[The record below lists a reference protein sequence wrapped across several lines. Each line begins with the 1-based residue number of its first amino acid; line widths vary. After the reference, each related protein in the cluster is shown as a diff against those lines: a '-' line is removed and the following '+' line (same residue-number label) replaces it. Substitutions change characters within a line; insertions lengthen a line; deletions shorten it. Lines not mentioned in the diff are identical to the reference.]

1 MRGAKSAKWVT
12 GAIIVALAAT
22 ACGGGKTDEGAKGA
36 KGAVDPNGIF
46 SIELGEPEKPL
57 LTGDTMESNGSA
69 VMAGLFSTLVDY
81 KADGSLEMINA
92 ESVTTTDSKTWTVK
106 LKKGW
111 TFHDG
116 TPVTAKSFVDAWN
129 WNASVDNAQG
139 LASWFA
145 DIKGYEKVHP
155 DAEGAKATSKTLD
168 GLKVVDEGTF
178 TIELAKPVPYFAH
191 KLAYIVF
198 APLPDSFY
206 KLPAKERGAKP
217 VGNGP
222 YKFKSW
228 DHKKQIEVVRF
239 DDYKGPNKAKNG
251 GVVFKNYTTLEAAY
265 EDLKSG
271 NVDVLR
277 QIAPKDLPLYR
288 QDLGERAVDQA
299 YSAIQTI
306 AVAFYADQW
315 KKPKPIDPRV
325 IQGLSMAI
333 DRATITKTV
342 LNGTREPATG
352 WVAKGVLGY
361 QPNAVEITK
370 FDPAKAKELI
380 EAGGGVPNNQ
390 ISIQYNAD
398 GGHKEWVEAVCN
410 SITQATT
417 VKCVGDGKPDFQA
430 DLTARK
436 TKQVKSLYRSGWV
449 LDYPVNANFISDL
462 FRTGAGGNQGDF
474 SNKELDAKIAAA
486 DSAKTLDESVKAY
499 QAIEK
504 DLINY
509 MPSIPLWYYKVNAG
523 YSENVSGVAYGQDG
537 DPILTGVEV
546 KKK

>member
-22 ACGGGKTDEGAKGA
+22 ACGGGKSEGGSDA

-57 LTGDTMESNGSA
+57 YTGDTMESNGSA

-106 LKKGW
+106 LKPGW

-116 TPVTAKSFVDAWN
+116 TPVTSKSYVDAWN
-129 WNASVDNAQG
+129 WNANVKNAMG
-139 LASWFA
+139 LNSWFA
-145 DIKGYEKVHP
+145 DIKGFEKLSP
-155 DAEGAKATSKTLD
+155 AEEGAKPTSDKLD
-168 GLKVVDEGTF
+168 GLKIVDENTF
-178 TIELAKPVPYFAH
+178 TIELSKAVPYFGH

-198 APLPDSFY
+198 APLPDAFY
-206 KLPAKERGAKP
+206 KDTKAAGQKP
-217 VGNGP
+217 IGNGP

-228 DHKKQIEVVRF
+228 DHKKQIEIVRY

-277 QIAPKDLPLYR
+277 QLAPKDLPVYR
-288 QDLGERAVDQA
+288 QDLGDRAVDQA
-299 YSAIQTI
+299 YSAVQTM

-315 KKPKPIDPRV
+315 SKPKQVDPKV

-342 LNGTREPATG
+342 LQGTREPATG

-361 QPNAVEITK
+361 QPNAVDVTK

-380 EAGGGVPNNQ
+380 KAGGGVPGNK
-390 ISIQYNAD
+390 ISIQFNAD
-398 GGHKEWVEAVCN
+398 GGHKEWVDAVCN
-410 SITQATT
+410 SITQSTGVA
-417 VKCVGDGKPDFQA
+417 CVGDGKPDFQA

-436 TKQVKSLYRSGWV
+436 NKQVKSFYRSGWV

-462 FRTGAGGNQGDF
+462 FRTGAAGNQGGF
-474 SNKELDAKIAAA
+474 SNKELDAKIAKA
-486 DSAKTLDESVKAY
+486 DSAATLDESVKQY

-504 DLINY
+504 DLVNY

-523 YSENVSGVAYGQDG
+523 YSEKVSGVAYGQDG

-546 KKK
+546 HK

>member
-1 MRGAKSAKWVT
+1 MRGAKSAKWVA

-22 ACGGGKTDEGAKGA
+22 ACGGGKDDKGTDAGGK
-36 KGAVDPNGIF
+36 VDPNGIF
-46 SIELGEPEKPL
+46 SIEVGEPEKPL
-57 LTGDTMESNGSA
+57 LTGDTMESNGA
-69 VMAGLFSTLVDY
+69 IVMSGLFSTLVDY

-92 ESVTTTDSKTWTVK
+92 ESVTTTDSKLWTVK

-111 TFHDG
+111 KFHDG

-129 WNASVDNAQG
+129 WNANIENAQG
-139 LASWFA
+139 LASWYA
-145 DIKGYEKVHP
+145 DIAGFEKVHP
-155 DAEGAKATSKTLD
+155 EAEGAKPTAKTLD
-168 GLKVVDEGTF
+168 GLKVIDESTF
-178 TIELAKPVPYFAH
+178 TIDLAKPVPYFAH
-191 KLAYIVF
+191 KLAYISF
-198 APLPDSFY
+198 APLPESFF
-206 KLPAKERGAKP
+206 KDPEAGGQKP

-239 DDYKGPNKAKNG
+239 DDYQGPNKAKNG

-277 QIAPKDLPLYR
+277 QIAPKDLPVYR
-288 QDLGERAVDQA
+288 QDLGDRAVDQP
-299 YSAIQTI
+299 YSSIQTI

-315 KKPKPIDPRV
+315 KKPKLVDPKV

-361 QPNAVEITK
+361 QPNAVEVTK

-380 EAGGGVPNNQ
+380 TAGGGVPNNK

-410 SITQATT
+410 SITQATS
-417 VKCVGDGKPDFQA
+417 VECVGDGKPDFQA

-436 TKQVKSLYRSGWV
+436 NQQVKSLYRSGWV

-462 FRTGAGGNQGDF
+462 FRTGAGGNQGGF
-474 SNKELDAKIAAA
+474 SNKELDAKIAKA
-486 DSAKTLDESVKAY
+486 DSAKTLEESVKEY

-504 DLINY
+504 DLVNY

-523 YSENVSGVAYGQDG
+523 YSENVSGVAYAQDG

-546 KKK
+546 KQK

>member
-22 ACGGGKTDEGAKGA
+22 ACGGGKSEGGSDA

-57 LTGDTMESNGSA
+57 YTGDTMESNGSA

-106 LKKGW
+106 LKPGW

-116 TPVTAKSFVDAWN
+116 TPVTSKSYVDAWN
-129 WNASVDNAQG
+129 WNANVKNAMG
-139 LASWFA
+139 LNSWFA
-145 DIKGYEKVHP
+145 DIKGFEKLSP
-155 DAEGAKATSKTLD
+155 AEEGAKPTSDKLD
-168 GLKVVDEGTF
+168 GLKIVDENTF
-178 TIELAKPVPYFAH
+178 TIELSKAVPYFGH

-198 APLPDSFY
+198 APLPDAFY
-206 KLPAKERGAKP
+206 KDTKAAGQKP
-217 VGNGP
+217 IGNGP

-228 DHKKQIEVVRF
+228 DHKKQIEIVRY

-277 QIAPKDLPLYR
+277 QLAPKDLPVYR
-288 QDLGERAVDQA
+288 QDLGDRAVDQA
-299 YSAIQTI
+299 YSAVQTM

-315 KKPKPIDPRV
+315 SKPKPVDPKV
-325 IQGLSMAI
+325 IQGISMAI

-342 LNGTREPATG
+342 LQGTREPATG

-361 QPNAVEITK
+361 QPNAVDVTK

-380 EAGGGVPNNQ
+380 KAGGGVPGNK
-390 ISIQYNAD
+390 ISIQFNAD
-398 GGHKEWVEAVCN
+398 GGHKEWVDAVCN
-410 SITQATT
+410 SITQSTGVA
-417 VKCVGDGKPDFQA
+417 CVGDGKPDFQA

-436 TKQVKSLYRSGWV
+436 NKQVKSFYRSGWV

-462 FRTGAGGNQGDF
+462 FRTGAAGNQGGF
-474 SNKELDAKIAAA
+474 SNKELDAKIAKA
-486 DSAKTLDESVKAY
+486 DSAATLDESVKQY

-504 DLINY
+504 DLVNY

-523 YSENVSGVAYGQDG
+523 YSEKVSGVAYGQDG

-546 KKK
+546 HK

>member
-22 ACGGGKTDEGAKGA
+22 ACGGGKSDGGSDA

-46 SIELGEPEKPL
+46 SVELGEPEKPL

-106 LKKGW
+106 LKPGW

-116 TPVTAKSFVDAWN
+116 TPVTSKSFVDAWN
-129 WNASVDNAQG
+129 WNANVKNAQG
-139 LASWFA
+139 LSSWFA
-145 DIKGYEKVHP
+145 DIKGFDKVHP
-155 DAEGAKATSKTLD
+155 EAEGAKPTSDKLD
-168 GLKVVDEGTF
+168 GLTVVDETTF
-178 TIELAKPVPYFAH
+178 KIELTKAVPYFGH

-198 APLPDSFY
+198 APLPASFY
-206 KLPAKERGAKP
+206 KDPAAGGQKP

-228 DHKKQIEVVRF
+228 DHKKKIEITRY
-239 DDYKGPNKAKNG
+239 DAYKGPNKAKNG

-277 QIAPKDLPLYR
+277 QIAPKDLPVYR
-288 QDLGERAVDQA
+288 QDLGDRAVDQA
-299 YSAIQTI
+299 YSAIQTMAI
-306 AVAFYADQW
+306 AFYADQW
-315 KKPKPIDPRV
+315 KKPKQIDPRV

-342 LNGTREPATG
+342 LQGTREPATG
-352 WVAKGVLGY
+352 WVAKGVLGF
-361 QPNAVEITK
+361 QEDGGAGVTK

-380 EAGGGVPNNQ
+380 KAGGGVPGNK
-390 ISIQYNAD
+390 ISIQFNAD
-398 GGHKEWVEAVCN
+398 GGHKEWVDAVCN

-417 VKCVGDGKPDFQA
+417 VQCVGDGKPDFQA
-430 DLTARK
+430 DLQARK
-436 TKQVKSLYRSGWV
+436 TKQVKSIYRSGWV

-462 FRTGAGGNQGDF
+462 FRTGAAGNQGDF
-474 SNKELDAKIAAA
+474 SNKELDAKIAKA
-486 DSAKTLDESVKAY
+486 DSAATLDESVKQF

-504 DLINY
+504 DLVNY

-523 YSENVSGVAYGQDG
+523 YSEKVSGVAYGQDG

-546 KKK
+546 KK